1 MKLTSMEKTQED
13 MKECAPVSC
22 EQDKYPYGLRIHI
35 DHATAK
41 KLGLKTIPGVKDKF
55 YIEAMAEVC
64 DVHAH
69 ESNGEERMSI
79 GLQIC
84 EMGMSK
90 KLSKKEASDVLYE
103 EANESKGEM

>member
-1 MKLTSMEKTQED
+1 MKLVSMEKSGEE
-13 MKECAPVSC
+13 MKSCAPISC
-22 EQDKYPYGLRIHI
+22 ESDKYPYGLRLHL
-35 DHATAK
+35 DHETAK

-69 ESNGEERMSI
+69 DNGGEEKMSV

-84 EMGMSK
+84 EMGISK

-103 EANESKGEM
+103 EANEPKGEM